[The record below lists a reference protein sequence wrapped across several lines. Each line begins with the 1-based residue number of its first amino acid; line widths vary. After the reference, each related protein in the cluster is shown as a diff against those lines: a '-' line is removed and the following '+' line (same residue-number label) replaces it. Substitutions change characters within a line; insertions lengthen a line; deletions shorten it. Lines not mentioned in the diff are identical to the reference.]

1 MATTSDRRRVL
12 FIIGGQWIAGP
23 VTFLRHACA
32 NLPQFGWE
40 PLLLLT
46 GPARTCAFDN
56 WPCSVKQLRCCHSYL
71 QLASEAVG
79 AILKH
84 NTDIV
89 VATDDN
95 TTAVAMQK
103 LYRETNSSVRLLE
116 MLHADLPSE
125 FIRVERLAPV
135 TTAACAINNS
145 VVMDLRRL
153 VPALG
158 DRVFRWYNPVPCA
171 PQPPRTRLSRPV
183 NLIYVGRVFQR
194 EKRVLDL
201 VEIGKRL
208 IVRGL
213 DFRLTIAGDGEV
225 MNELRQRLVANPEID
240 QRTILTGWLSPESIE
255 ELLREQD
262 LFLLP
267 GDRES
272 MGFSLLEA
280 MGQGVV
286 PIVTPLP
293 GPGEVVDEETGF
305 TVPVGDYDAFA
316 CAVADATANP
326 ERLQI
331 MRMAAYARVLQ
342 SFHTPVAIEAF
353 AEILNGTLA
362 LPLPKGRD
370 TFCASRPLGRMD
382 KLRIPESLQHAKR
395 RLFGQY
401 ITA

>member
-1 MATTSDRRRVL
+1 MALSSDRRRVL

-32 NLPQFGWE
+32 NLPELGWE

-46 GPARTCAFDN
+46 GPARTDSFDN
-56 WPCSVKQLRCCHSYL
+56 WPCAVSELKLCHSYS
-71 QLASEAVG
+71 QLAREAAQV
-79 AILKH
+79 IVNH
-84 NTDIV
+84 DTDVV

-95 TTAVAMQK
+95 TTAVAMQE
-103 LYRETNSSVRLLE
+103 LYRQSSCTVRLLE

-125 FIRVERLAPV
+125 FSRVERLVPV
-135 TTAACAINNS
+135 TTAACAINDT
-145 VVMDLRRL
+145 VVRDLRRQI
-153 VPALG
+153 PALS

-171 PQPPRTRLSRPV
+171 AHPPQPRLSSPV

-201 VEIGKRL
+201 VDIGKRL
-208 IVRGL
+208 LARGF
-213 DFRLTIAGDGEV
+213 DFRLTIVGDGEV
-225 MNELRQRLVANPEID
+225 MNELRQRLVA
-240 QRTILTGWLSPESIE
+240 SPEVDRKTTLMGWISPEAIT
-255 ELLREQD
+255 ELLCAQD

-272 MGFSLLEA
+272 MGFALLEA

-293 GPGEVVDEETGF
+293 GPSEVVDQETGY

-316 CAVADATANP
+316 SAIADAIVDFP
-326 ERLQI
+326 RLQR
-331 MRMAAYARVLQ
+331 MRRAGYERVRRT
-342 SFHTPVAIEAF
+342 FHIPVAIEAF
-353 AEILNGTLA
+353 VGILNDTLT
-362 LPLPKGRD
+362 LPLPSGRHR
-370 TFCASRPLGRMD
+370 FLPPRPLGRMD
-382 KLRIPESLQHAKR
+382 KLHIPQCLQHAKR
-395 RLFGQY
+395 RLFGQH

>member
-1 MATTSDRRRVL
+1 MATSSDRRRVL

-23 VTFLRHACA
+23 VTFLRRACA
-32 NLPQFGWE
+32 NLPRFGWE
-40 PLLLLT
+40 PQLLLT
-46 GPARTCAFDN
+46 GPASTCAFDN
-56 WPCSVKQLRCCHSYL
+56 WPCSVKQLRRCHSYL
-71 QLASEAVG
+71 QLASEAAG
-79 AILKH
+79 AIVQH

-103 LYRETNSSVRLLE
+103 LYRAGNSSIRLLE
-116 MLHADLPSE
+116 MLHADIPSE

-135 TTAACAINNS
+135 TTAACAINES
-145 VVMDLRRL
+145 VVRDLRRL
-153 VPALG
+153 VPALD

-171 PQPPRTRLSRPV
+171 AQPPRARLSCPV

-201 VEIGKRL
+201 VEIGKRM
-208 IVRGL
+208 IARGL
-213 DFRLTIAGDGEV
+213 DFRLTIVGDGEV
-225 MNELRQRLVANPEID
+225 MNELRERLATNPEID
-240 QRTILTGWLSPESIE
+240 RRTTLAGWLSPELIT
-255 ELLREQD
+255 ELLCEQD

-293 GPGEVVDEETGF
+293 GPGEVVDEKTGF

-316 CAVADATANP
+316 GAVADAIASP

-331 MRMAAYARVLQ
+331 LRMAGYARVLQ
-342 SFHTPVAIEAF
+342 RFHTPVAIEAF
-353 AEILNGTLA
+353 AAILNRTLA
-362 LPLPKGRD
+362 LPLPGGRE
-370 TFCASRPLGRMD
+370 TFCAPRPLGRMD
-382 KLRIPESLQHAKR
+382 RMRIPESLQHAKR

>member
-1 MATTSDRRRVL
+1 MAILSDQRHVL

-40 PLLLLT
+40 PRLLLT
-46 GPARTCAFDN
+46 GPARTCSFEN
-56 WPCSVKQLRCCHSYL
+56 WPCAVSELRLCHSYS
-71 QLASEAVG
+71 QLACEAAQ
-79 AILKH
+79 AIVKH
-84 NTDIV
+84 NTDVV

-95 TTAVAMQK
+95 TSAVAMQE
-103 LYRETNSSVRLLE
+103 LYRKAGCSVRLLE

-125 FIRVERLAPV
+125 FGRVERLVPV
-135 TTAACAINNS
+135 TTAACAINES
-145 VVMDLRRL
+145 VARDLRRL
-153 VPALG
+153 VSALSN
-158 DRVFRWYNPVPCA
+158 RVFRWYNPVPCA
-171 PQPPRTRLSRPV
+171 ARPPRPRLSFPV

-208 IVRGL
+208 VARGL
-213 DFRLTIAGDGEV
+213 DFRLTIAGDGEA
-225 MNELRQRLVANPEID
+225 MNELRQRLAASPEVD
-240 QRTILTGWLSPESIE
+240 RRTILTGWLPPESIT
-255 ELLREQD
+255 ELLCGQD

-272 MGFSLLEA
+272 MGFALLEA

-293 GPGEVVDEETGF
+293 GPSEVVDEETGY
-305 TVPVGDYDAFA
+305 TVPIGDYDAFA
-316 CAVADATANP
+316 GAVAGAVVNP
-326 ERLQI
+326 RLQS
-331 MRMAAYARVLQ
+331 MRMASYERVRQ
-342 SFHTPVAIEAF
+342 KFYTPVAIEAF
-353 AEILNGTLA
+353 AEILNKTLT
-362 LPLPKGRD
+362 LPLPVGRHN
-370 TFCASRPLGRMD
+370 FLAPRPLGRMD
-382 KLRIPESLQHAKR
+382 KLHVPQCLQYAKR

>member
-1 MATTSDRRRVL
+1 MAISPHPRRVL
-12 FIIGGQWIAGP
+12 FIIGGHWIAGP

-32 NLPQFGWE
+32 NLPEFGWE
-40 PLLLLT
+40 PRLLLT
-46 GPARTCAFDN
+46 GPARSGSFDN
-56 WPCSVKQLRCCHSYL
+56 WPCAVSELRPCHSYS
-71 QLASEAVG
+71 QLAREAAQV
-79 AILKH
+79 IEKH
-84 NTDIV
+84 HTGVV

-95 TTAVAMQK
+95 TTAVAMQE
-103 LYRETNSSVRLLE
+103 LYRQASCPVRLLE

-125 FIRVERLAPV
+125 FSRVERLAPV
-135 TTAACAINNS
+135 TTAACAINES
-145 VVMDLRRL
+145 VARDLRRL
-153 VPALG
+153 VPALH

-171 PQPPRTRLSRPV
+171 AQPPRPRLSCPV
-183 NLIYVGRVFQR
+183 NLIYVGRVSQH

-208 IVRGL
+208 LARGL

-225 MNELRQRLVANPEID
+225 MDNLHQRLVANPEVD
-240 QRTILTGWLSPESIE
+240 RRTILTGWLSPESIT
-255 ELLREQD
+255 ELLRGQD

-272 MGFSLLEA
+272 MGFALLEA

-293 GPGEVVDEETGF
+293 GPSEVVNEETGY

-316 CAVADATANP
+316 CAVADAIADP
-326 ERLQI
+326 ARLQSR
-331 MRMAAYARVLQ
+331 RMAAYECVRRT
-342 SFHTPVAIEAF
+342 FYMPVAIQAF
-353 AEILNGTLA
+353 AGILDDTLT
-362 LPLPKGRD
+362 LPLPVGRHR
-370 TFCASRPLGRMD
+370 FIAPRPLGRMD
-382 KLRIPESLQHAKR
+382 KLRIPQCLQYAKR